1 MAAGAS
7 ELEVKQWLAQ
17 LRSADVARRIEA
29 ANQMA
34 GLKPQREE
42 VTQALKDAAGSDPDQ
57 TVRQAAT
64 AALAAQAAAPPEAPT
79 ESLPPPGGLAGG
91 PAAGPSGAVNGQ
103 SHANDSP
110 NFAFGVL
117 AQLGLWGL
125 GYIVLTSAGAQSY
138 NSPPFQTWV
147 LYNFPT
153 IFLLLNGAV
162 LVVALIRRRP
172 RFALGMLAAY
182 GFAFLLVVV
191 AWIFVLI
198 TCGLGGAL

>member
-34 GLKPQREE
+34 GLKPLREE

-57 TVRQAAT
+57 AVRQAAT
-64 AALAAQAAAPPEAPT
+64 AALAAQAVAPPEVST
-79 ESLPPPGGLAGG
+79 ESMPGGPAGG
-91 PAAGPSGAVNGQ
+91 PAAGPSGAVSGQ
-103 SHANDSP
+103 SPAGDIP
-110 NFAFGVL
+110 NFWFGIL
-117 AQLGLWGL
+117 AQFGLWVL
-125 GYIVLTSAGAQSY
+125 GYVVLTSAGALSY
-138 NSPPFQTWV
+138 NSASFQTWV

-153 IFLLLNGAV
+153 IFFLLNGAV
-162 LVVALIRRRP
+162 LVVALIRRP

-191 AWIFVLI
+191 AGLFLLL
-198 TCGLGGAL
+198 TCSGALRNL